1 MLYFYRYLM
10 VICSFIF
17 FLFKYMYKIFYFK
30 LCEVYKSSIIMIYFR
45 IYDYIVLNLLSLND
59 YVYYDFINI
68 VFV

>member
-1 MLYFYRYLM
+1 
-10 VICSFIF
+10 
-17 FLFKYMYKIFYFK
+17 MYKIFYFK

-59 YVYYDFINI
+59 YVYYDFINK